1 MFEKKGMKTIVVPT
15 DFSPIADNAVR
26 YGLDMARAMNTSL
39 VLVNVYQLPIS
50 FSEVP
55 LVTIS
60 IDEIKKISQEKLK
73 ELKGELERIDGKTKI
88 YTENRLGDVAEEIGK
103 IKEELHPLAI
113 VMGTRGVSGVG
124 RFFLGSNT
132 MDVISKVDVPVF
144 VIPPGVRFTAFK
156 KIALATDLNNVIE
169 NTPVAPIREW
179 VNFFNADLHVVNVDY
194 ERRHFTSYTPEE
206 SLHLDTLLSDMRPVY
221 DFVEN
226 KDTDEGILDYVEKKN
241 MDLLIMIPKK
251 QGVLEKILEKST
263 TRELI
268 HQAQLPLMCLH
279 PLKQKAVV

>member
-1 MFEKKGMKTIVVPT
+1 MKTIIVPT

-26 YGLDMARAMNTSL
+26 YGLDMAGAMNCSL

-60 IDEIKKISQEKLK
+60 MDEIKKISQEKLK

-88 YTENRLGDVAEEIGK
+88 YTESRLGDVAEEINK
-103 IKEELHPLAI
+103 IKEELHPQAI

-144 VIPPGVRFTAFK
+144 VIPPGVRFAAFK
-156 KIALATDLNNVIE
+156 KIALATDYNNVIE

-194 ERRHFTSYTPEE
+194 ERRLFTSYTPEE
-206 SLHLDTLLSDMRPVY
+206 ALHLDTLLSDLHPVY

-226 KDTDEGILDYVEKKN
+226 KDTDEGLLDFVEKKN
-241 MDLLIMIPKK
+241 MDLLIMVPKK

-263 TRELI
+263 TREVI
-268 HQAQLPLMCLH
+268 QQAHLPLMCVH
-279 PLKQKAVV
+279 PLKQKVAA

>member
-1 MFEKKGMKTIVVPT
+1 MKTIVVPT

-26 YGLDMARAMNTSL
+26 YGLDMAKAMNSSL
-39 VLVNVYQLPIS
+39 LLVNVYQLPIS

-73 ELKGELERIDGKTKI
+73 ELKEELERIDDKTKI
-88 YTENRLGDVAEEIGK
+88 YTESRLGDVADEIQQ
-103 IKEELHPLAI
+103 INNELHPQAV

-132 MDVISKVDVPVF
+132 MDVISKVAVPVF
-144 VIPPGVRFTAFK
+144 VIPPGVRFVAFRK
-156 KIALATDLNNVIE
+156 VALATDFNNVIE

-194 ERRHFTSYTPEE
+194 ERRQFTSYTPEE
-206 SLHLDTLLSDMRPVY
+206 SLHLDTLLSDLHPVY
-221 DFVEN
+221 DYIEN
-226 KDTDEGILDYVEKKN
+226 KHTDEGLLEYVEKKN
-241 MDLLIMIPKK
+241 MDLLILIPKK
-251 QGVLEKILEKST
+251 QGMLEKILEKST

-268 HQAQLPLMCLH
+268 QQAHLPLMCVH
-279 PLKQKAVV
+279 PLKKSAAV